1 MMKKFSS
8 QAVKHKHWSYLV
20 YQLGYLLLSSC
31 AANIL
36 VLSYSLPVSLI
47 PQLTFFPLN
56 SDWSKYMWICRKSE
70 V

>member
-1 MMKKFSS
+1 MKKFSS

-36 VLSYSLPVSLI
+36 VLSYILPLSLI
-47 PQLTFFPLN
+47 PQLTFFRLN
-56 SDWSKYMWICRKSE
+56 SD
-70 V
+70 